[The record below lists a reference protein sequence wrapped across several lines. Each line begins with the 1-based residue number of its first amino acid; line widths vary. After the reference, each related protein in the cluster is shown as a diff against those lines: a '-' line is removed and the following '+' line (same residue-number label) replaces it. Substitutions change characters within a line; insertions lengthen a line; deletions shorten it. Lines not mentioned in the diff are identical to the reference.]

1 MSCKTNKIIDSASLY
16 KNGLLIDSINVS
28 FDVVICN
35 SVDIKIISNIICCKK
50 TKIKRINFV
59 VENIG
64 DNDIRNGFLK
74 VYITSNNLRL
84 SREFE
89 IFKIE
94 SKCKNNVYIDVPFN
108 CCFNYQVSAKVEVDG
123 EIIKEKNSLI

>member
-108 CCFNYQVSAKVEVDG
+108 CCFNYQVGAEVEVDG